1 MPIWAP
7 ESKWDGLDVFVV
19 GGGVSLESFDWELLK
34 DEWTIGCNDTYLQ
47 GKDIIKLCIFG
58 DYKWFQVHQKELAL
72 YAQSGGVV
80 FTSCPQL
87 QRTHLK
93 WVWLIC
99 RKPRGFHVDA
109 LGWNMNTGAN
119 AINLAL
125 LLGAKRIF
133 LLGFDMHLTEGKSNF
148 HNNNLDKPDAG
159 VYKVF
164 LKAMSNLDQH
174 LKNKFPGREII
185 NVTGD
190 SSLNV
195 FAKQDLDLFFKE
207 RSKTK

>member
-1 MPIWAP
+1 MPFWTP
-7 ESKWDGLDVFVV
+7 EPKWEGLDVFVV
-19 GGGVSLESFDWELLK
+19 GGGVSLSSFDWDLLK
-34 DEWTIGCNDTYLQ
+34 EEWTIGCNDAYVR
-47 GKDIIKLCIFG
+47 GKEIIKICLFG
-58 DYKWFQVHQKELAL
+58 DHKWFEVHKKSLAQ

-87 QRTHLK
+87 QRSSFK
-93 WVWLIC
+93 WVFSIP
-99 RKPRGFHVDA
+99 RKSRGFHVDA

-133 LLGFDMHLTEGKSNF
+133 LLGFDMHLTEGKTNW
-148 HNNNLDKPDAG
+148 HENNLDKPNAKL
-159 VYKVF
+159 YATF
-164 LKAMSNLDQH
+164 LKAMGNLDQH

-195 FAKQDLDLFFKE
+195 FPKQDLDLFFKE
-207 RSKTK
+207 RAKK